1 MPTALARGSSQAGRR
16 VSTPVPAAGHNRR
29 SVPLESEAATT
40 RKAGNQ
46 TVAVKLRL
54 MRMGKKKQPTYRVVA
69 ADSRSPRDGRFI
81 EIVGTYAPRGR
92 STAEPDAIVDDRQRQ
107 GPQVAA
113 PGRPAHRAGREAPA
127 HLGRLGRVQAGL
139 EVSEAGLDDI
149 GTSTMTTSTT
159 STTRRRQ
166 RRRRSTTAATTSTTW
181 PATGSRAAAPGPCS
195 TTSPAPSPASPTPW
209 WSRPRSRARR
219 ALPHPRGARRHG
231 PDDRPAGPRGAGHPH
246 RGARG
251 GSREGVDT
259 NVDFVDD

>member
-1 MPTALARGSSQAGRR
+1 M
-16 VSTPVPAAGHNRR
+16 H
-29 SVPLESEAATT
+29 LESEAATT

-92 STAEPDAIVDDRQRQ
+92 STAEPDAIVEHRQRQ

-113 PGRPAHRAGREAPA
+113 PGGAGHRAGGEAPA
-127 HLGRLGRVQAGL
+127 HLGRLGRVPAGL
-139 EVSEAGLDDI
+139 EVSDTGLDDM
-149 GTSTMTTSTT
+149 GNVPRDVDVPTG
-159 STTRRRQ
+159 RQ
-166 RRRRSTTAATTSTTW
+166 VDDMAGNRVEGGSARAVLDYIARSLAGEPDAVVVETEES
-181 PATGSRAAAPGPCS
+181 SRGVRFRIHVAPGDMG
-195 TTSPAPSPASPTPW
+195 
-209 WSRPRSRARR
+209 RMIGRR
-219 ALPHPRGARRHG
+219 GRVAQAIRTVVRVA
-231 PDDRPAGPRGAGHPH
+231 
-246 RGARG
+246 